1 MYRQLHPFGDPD
13 KYARLAFASFDT
25 DKNGRVTFGE
35 FLIATSF
42 VMSKQHRNDRE
53 RVMRLAFDIYD
64 EDASGEISGEEA
76 ERVVRA
82 VYELE
87 GVDAEHVSERVEEI
101 FRAHDRDASA
111 SLSKSEFLE
120 AFINDPVVAKVFVY
134 C

>member
-1 MYRQLHPFGDPD
+1 
-13 KYARLAFASFDT
+13 
-25 DKNGRVTFGE
+25 
-35 FLIATSF
+35 
-42 VMSKQHRNDRE
+42 
-53 RVMRLAFDIYD
+53 MRLAFDIYD
-64 EDASGEISGEEA
+64 QDASGEISRDEA

-87 GVDAEHVSERVEEI
+87 GVETEQVSERVDAI